1 MPSDD
6 GNAPSS
12 SPIPRSQLTQGLG
25 LVVSIGICFAAA
37 GIGSQFTAA
46 SAGSWYAALAKP
58 SWTPPGW
65 VFGPVW
71 SLLYL
76 AMGVSA
82 WLVWRTREAV
92 RDPLMLFALQLA
104 VNASWS
110 GLFFGL
116 RSPGA
121 AFAEILLLWFA
132 ILATL
137 TVFWR
142 RSLLAGLLLLPYLLW
157 VSFAA
162 ALNLA
167 IWRLNS

>member
-1 MPSDD
+1 MLSDD
-6 GNAPSS
+6 ESASP
-12 SPIPRSQLTQGLG
+12 SPIAASRLTQGLG
-25 LVVSIGICFAAA
+25 LVASIGICFAAA
-37 GIGSQFTAA
+37 GIGSQFTEA
-46 SAGSWYAALAKP
+46 SVGTWYATLTKP

-82 WLVWRTREAV
+82 WLVWRTREDV
-92 RDPLMLFALQLA
+92 RGPLMLFALQLA

-121 AFAEILLLWFA
+121 AFAEILLLWLA

-137 TVFWR
+137 AVFWR

-162 ALNLA
+162 ALNFS